1 MRIGIDCRKIAD
13 YGIGTYIRGL
23 LHALVKLGS
32 DEYVAFGGS
41 GIAASLP
48 SGVEHVVVDAPHYS
62 IRELL
67 AMGRAADAARLDL
80 FHAPHYVVPRMR
92 TPFVVTIHDLIHLRR
107 RNPFARTYAW
117 AMIRRAV
124 TNSQRV
130 LTVSNAVADE
140 IRQRFGGNV
149 VVAPNGVDAIFNASG
164 SRAGGRY
171 FLYVGNDKRH
181 KNVDRLVDAFA
192 FVRRQEPM
200 NLVLAGADFKRLAA
214 RDGVLLAG
222 FVPQEQLASLY
233 RGAIALV
240 LPSIEEGF
248 GLPAAE
254 AMASG
259 TAVITSTSSALMELT
274 ADAAM
279 HVPAKSVAT
288 IADAMLRMVRDAPM
302 RAMLIDRARRRIAD
316 FTWERCA
323 RLTRDAYRA
332 AKLA

>member
-32 DEYVAFGGS
+32 DEHVAFGGS
-41 GIAASLP
+41 GIAVSLP

-67 AMGRAADAARLDL
+67 TMGRAVDGARLDL
-80 FHAPHYVVPRMR
+80 FHAPHYVVPWMR
-92 TPFVVTIHDLIHLRR
+92 TPYIVTIHDLIHLRH
-107 RNPFARTYAW
+107 RNPVARAYAW

-124 TNSQRV
+124 RNSRRV
-130 LTVSNAVADE
+130 LTVSNAVAE
-140 IRQRFGGNV
+140 QIRRRFGGEI
-149 VVAPNGVDAIFNASG
+149 VVAPNGVDAIFNAAG
-164 SRAGGRY
+164 PRAGGHY

-181 KNVDRLVDAFA
+181 KNVGRLVDAFA
-192 FVRRQEPM
+192 FVRRQEPV
-200 NLVLAGADFKRLAA
+200 NLVLAGADFKRFAT

-240 LPSIEEGF
+240 LPSLDEGF

-259 TAVITSTSSALMELT
+259 TAVITSTGQALMELT

-279 HVPAKSVAT
+279 HVPARSVAT
-288 IADAMLRMVRDAPM
+288 IADAMLRMARDASM
-302 RAMLIDRARRRIAD
+302 RTMLIDRARRRIAD

-332 AKLA
+332 AIRA

>member
-13 YGIGTYIRGL
+13 YGIGTYLRGL
-23 LHALVKLGS
+23 LHALVKIGS

-67 AMGRAADAARLDL
+67 TMGRAADAARLDL
-80 FHAPHYVVPRMR
+80 FHAPHYVVPSMN
-92 TPFVVTIHDLIHLRR
+92 TPYVVTIHDLIHLRH

-117 AMIRRAV
+117 AMMRRAV
-124 TNSQRV
+124 KNSRRV
-130 LTVSNAVADE
+130 LTVSNAVADG
-140 IRQRFGGNV
+140 IRHRFGGNV

-164 SRAGGRY
+164 PRAGGRY

-181 KNVDRLVDAFA
+181 KNVDRLVEAFA
-192 FVRRQEPM
+192 FARRQEPA
-200 NLVLAGADFKRLAA
+200 NLVLAGADFTRFAK

-240 LPSIEEGF
+240 LPSFDEGF

-259 TAVITSTSSALMELT
+259 TAVITSTAQALMELT

-279 HVPAKSVAT
+279 HVPARSVAT
-288 IADAMLRMVRDAPM
+288 IADAMLRMARDASM
-302 RAMLIDRARRRIAD
+302 RTMLIDRARRRIAD

-323 RLTRDAYRA
+323 RLTRDAYRDA
-332 AKLA
+332 IRA

>member
-1 MRIGIDCRKIAD
+1 
-13 YGIGTYIRGL
+13 
-23 LHALVKLGS
+23 
-32 DEYVAFGGS
+32 
-41 GIAASLP
+41 
-48 SGVEHVVVDAPHYS
+48 
-62 IRELL
+62 
-67 AMGRAADAARLDL
+67 
-80 FHAPHYVVPRMR
+80 MR
-92 TPFVVTIHDLIHLRR
+92 TPFVVTIHDLIHLRH

-124 TNSQRV
+124 TNSRRV

-140 IRQRFGGNV
+140 IRRRFGGNV
-149 VVAPNGVDAIFNASG
+149 VIAPNGVDPIFRVAQILLSVPQQP
-164 SRAGGRY
+164 RY
-171 FLYVGNDKRH
+171 FLYAGNDKRH

-192 FVRRQEPM
+192 FVRRQEPAD
-200 NLVLAGADFKRLAA
+200 LVLAGADFKRFAT
-214 RDGVLLAG
+214 RDGVLLPG

-240 LPSIEEGF
+240 MPSIEEGF

-259 TAVITSTSSALMELT
+259 TAVITSTSPALMELT

-288 IADAMLRMVRDAPM
+288 IADAMLRMARDAPM

-323 RLTRDAYRA
+323 RITRDAYRA
-332 AKLA
+332 TKLA